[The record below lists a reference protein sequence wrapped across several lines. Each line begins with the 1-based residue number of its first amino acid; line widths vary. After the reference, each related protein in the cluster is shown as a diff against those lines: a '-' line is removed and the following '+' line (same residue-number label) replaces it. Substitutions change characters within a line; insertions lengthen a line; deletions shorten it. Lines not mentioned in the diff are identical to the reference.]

1 MLRQDSSRI
10 EPESDGLLNSGTANT
25 VNQNGYAESPQN
37 GGVDIQAELE
47 RLKDIIF
54 ASVRLPFIRYTL
66 IDEEQLLDQIELIQ
80 YSLPKAFEEAK
91 QIVEHQ
97 DSMILEARQY
107 AEELVLS
114 AQRQAAEILDD
125 MELVRQARLA
135 AQQIRQEVQRDCEQ
149 ATEQTLTEIER
160 VKRQAEE
167 DLEEMRR
174 RAIAEAEAI
183 QRGADEYAD
192 DVLLDIEQRLG
203 EMMRLIRNGRQLLQ
217 GQNPAPRPNPPHRGS
232 DRPKN

>member
-10 EPESDGLLNSGTANT
+10 EPESDLPSSAAANA
-25 VNQNGYAESPQN
+25 NAYPESPRN
-37 GGVDIQAELE
+37 SGVDIQAELE

-66 IDEEQLLDQIELIQ
+66 VEEEQLLDQIELVQ
-80 YSLPKAFEEAK
+80 YNLPKAFEEAK
-91 QIVEHQ
+91 RIVEHQ
-97 DSMILEARQY
+97 ESMILEARQY

-114 AQRQAAEILDD
+114 AQQQAAEILDD
-125 MELVRQARLA
+125 MELVRQARLE
-135 AQQIRQEVQRDCEQ
+135 AQQIRQQVQRECEQ
-149 ATEQTLTEIER
+149 ATEQTFSEIER
-160 VKRQAEE
+160 AKRQAEE
-167 DLEEMRR
+167 ELEDIRR

-217 GQNPAPRPNPPHRGS
+217 GQQSHPRPNPNNRSG
-232 DRPKN
+232 DRPKP